1 MHEHAAKDEKLR
13 LLFPFVGIAG
23 FGFSK
28 VCDYPFFVDV
38 LISHLGDDQFGV
50 RVSSGDGG
58 WANMDL
64 VAEGSAKTCVE
75 IASGV
80 LPVDYGAAILGDAN
94 DWRRVKGIPPVDLPF
109 D

>member
-1 MHEHAAKDEKLR
+1 
-13 LLFPFVGIAG
+13 
-23 FGFSK
+23 
-28 VCDYPFFVDV
+28 
-38 LISHLGDDQFGV
+38 
-50 RVSSGDGG
+50 
-58 WANMDL
+58 MDL